1 MQGAIQPLGLLALD
15 VLLNDIMSRRL
26 FTPVPDGDSGA
37 PHDLPRVALRIELA
51 EASPLPQFVVVVHF
65 DEGNAVLLTQG
76 LDELLV
82 SCLVAVFCQ
91 HAEMSLAF
99 VQSLQRDIS
108 THEFSI

>member
-15 VLLNDIMSRRL
+15 VLLNDIMCRRL
-26 FTPVPDGDSGA
+26 FSPVPDGDSRA

-51 EASPLPQFVVVVHF
+51 EASPLAEFMIVIHF
-65 DEGNAVLLTQG
+65 DEWDAVLLAEG
-76 LDELLV
+76 LDELLI
-82 SCLVAVFCQ
+82 CCFVAVFCQ

-108 THEFSI
+108 IYE